1 MTQNVASC
9 TQLALDLFPPPSFEE
24 LLSQRHTDNISVVV
38 SRRLRRGWH
47 ATLDAKT
54 GSRRLSVPA
63 LLSRAPCEIK
73 TALIDWALLPTQCR
87 GQVLRRRKKNLERLI
102 YDHIT
107 ASGTETRNCSTFD
120 PRLYS
125 TQGRVYD
132 LKEVF
137 AALNGRFFN
146 NAISSYVRWG
156 RHPLRSYQSS
166 RRGPAGEKYNLIT
179 IGAIYNGPHV
189 PRYAIE
195 GIIFHEMLHIA
206 LPPLISDARN
216 VIHGPEF
223 KQRERSFPQHEDWLE
238 WEKTQCKWTTR
249 RV

>member
-1 MTQNVASC
+1 MTQNIATC

-24 LLSQRHTDNISVVV
+24 LLSQRHANTISVVV

-63 LLSRAPCEIK
+63 FLSRAPSEIK

-102 YDHIT
+102 YSHIT
-107 ASGTETRNCSTFD
+107 AAGMETRNRSTFD

-125 TQGRVYD
+125 TRGRIYD
-132 LKEVF
+132 LAEVF
-137 AALNGRFFN
+137 ASLNGRFFN
-146 NAISSYVRWG
+146 NSISSYVRWG
-156 RHPLRSYQSS
+156 RHPLRSYQTC
-166 RRGPAGEKYNLIT
+166 RQDPFGERYNLIT
-179 IGAIYNGPHV
+179 IGTIYNGPDV

-195 GIIFHEMLHIA
+195 GIMFHEMLHIA
-206 LPPLISDARN
+206 FPPLISDARN
-216 VIHGPEF
+216 VIHGPQF
-223 KQRERSFPQHEDWLE
+223 KQKERSFPQYPDWVE
-238 WEKTQCKWTTR
+238 WEKIQCKRTTR
-249 RV
+249 RI